1 MIDPTHVEHEAFKA
15 ALKPLG
21 EVMAEIGKHPH
32 DYTLEEAMRLPEV
45 CVHAYHDYM
54 LKHLSKQSY
63 DEEIPL

>member
-1 MIDPTHVEHEAFKA
+1 MIDPTNFEHEAFKA

-21 EVMAEIGKHPH
+21 EIMAEIGKHPN

-45 CVHAYHDYM
+45 CIHAYQDYM
-54 LKHLSKQSY
+54 LKLLSEQPY